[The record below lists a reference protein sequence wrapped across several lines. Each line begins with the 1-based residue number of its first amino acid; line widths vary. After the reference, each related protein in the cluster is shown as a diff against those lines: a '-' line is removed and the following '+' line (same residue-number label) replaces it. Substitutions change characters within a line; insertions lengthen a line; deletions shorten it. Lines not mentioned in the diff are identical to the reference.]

1 MKQQALK
8 ISLIITLV
16 VMLFAAY
23 SAHSQEDVKTVE
35 DDAFTE
41 RMRPIVSFLHDEH
54 NENAEIVECGVCHH
68 VYDDN
73 GQLLEDETSEESQ
86 CSECHLSKKSKDKTE
101 LIKYYHNQCKKC
113 HQQRNAGPVMC
124 AECHVKKK
132 GP

>member
-1 MKQQALK
+1 MKQWSLK
-8 ISLIITLV
+8 LSLVITLV
-16 VMLFAAY
+16 VMFMAAY
-23 SAHSQEDVKTVE
+23 SAHSQEDVITVE

-54 NENAEIVECGVCHH
+54 NENAEIAECGVCHH
-68 VYDDN
+68 VYDDK

-124 AECHVKKK
+124 AECHLKKK